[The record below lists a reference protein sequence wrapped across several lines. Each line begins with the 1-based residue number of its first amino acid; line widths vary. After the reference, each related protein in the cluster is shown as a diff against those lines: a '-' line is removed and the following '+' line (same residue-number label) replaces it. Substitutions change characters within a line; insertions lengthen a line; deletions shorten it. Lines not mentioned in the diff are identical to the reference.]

1 MSTSTPS
8 LLQDTRDLL
17 ERHRGRWPAVG
28 VRAGV
33 SYSWISKLA
42 RGEISNPTIQ
52 RLQRVHDYLL
62 SLDGPEDQ
70 AA

>member
-8 LLQDTRDLL
+8 LLQATRDLL

-28 VRAGV
+28 KHADV

-42 RGEISNPTIQ
+42 RGEITNPTIQ

-62 SLDGPEDQ
+62 SLDGPED
-70 AA
+70 AAA

>member
-1 MSTSTPS
+1 MNAITPS
-8 LLQDTRDLL
+8 LLQATRDLL
-17 ERHRGRWPAVG
+17 ERYRGRWPAVC
-28 VRAGV
+28 ADADV
-33 SYSWISKLA
+33 SYSWVSKLA

-62 SLDGPEDQ
+62 SLDGPADD